1 MLKKK
6 PSNDEI
12 KARRIKKLLVI
23 GMPIVVILFI
33 IIFVS
38 TGSLSSLMG
47 NSVTQYYCADSSYK
61 LVGDKCEKTIETN
74 YTLLGDIYK
83 DNKITYRDLRTL
95 NSYLSKEDTNEAFL
109 LSDEEELAADINE
122 DSEVS
127 EADYYILNDF
137 LKKNVSTYS
146 SYYDKIGVV
155 KKCPYKY
162 KLSGDKC
169 IYKETINALN
179 KTIDNGDMEYTI
191 SFDANGGIGNM
202 NSITLVNSK
211 SINLPKNTFKN
222 EGKTFAGWNV
232 YNKSSNKWL
241 CYLSDANKANISNR
255 KFMLE
260 NECSFGK
267 ALISDTETISALA
280 TSNKDEIVFYAMWVD
295 NQNNNVDVS
304 FTADKTE
311 KYLVKGDKVN
321 LTVNFKVEGNN
332 KYYYKWFTYS
342 YGTKHHESPCQDV
355 FNGSTA
361 PKSLDMF
368 SDRQGGI
375 QLYTDDKCNIKYKDE
390 YKTNKYICTNCEGV
404 KAVFD
409 NVATTS
415 YKKGNVVKNYV
426 HFEIADTSKQYY
438 YLWKTYQNGNLVYTS
453 NCQKVEANK
462 KFLKELT
469 IDGTRKGTI
478 TVYSDSS
485 CKNKVTSVDTKR
497 FICSDC
503 PPIKISMQNDTNN
516 NLTEGKI
523 AYTNVNFK
531 ILDSEDNN
539 KYYYKWRTYRY
550 NALWVEDSCDLVKN
564 GDIKFKL
571 IMNGTRKGTITVYS
585 DSSCSKR
592 INSVPVAET
601 KSYKCSN
608 CAPLKVMIGNNLSS
622 NQTRGTVIS
631 NSIKF
636 DVYDKTTTYYYKW
649 RTYNYGALH
658 ETGGCNSIT
667 SGIEYVKTLSI
678 TDRLSNRKGTITVY
692 SDSSCNTRVNTVPI
706 AETTTYKCTNC
717 TPVEVVI
724 DNHLGL
730 NWEENSTIRNSIIMT
745 IFDKKKY
752 YYRWR
757 EYTNGSNNKTS
768 SCQAITSG
776 KEIFEV
782 LKIDATYKQGT
793 ITVYSDSSCSK
804 QVSSVPVAKTNRYN
818 CTNCN
823 VNNSGG
829 FTDSVNDETRDITER
844 IYRDAQNSK
853 MKFKKFTK
861 YSANIYIE
869 KYLYYLGDP
878 EYNLSTIASIYNDN
892 KNYIAAT
899 NIIFYST
906 DSYVLLYDS
915 SSCGMYFPDKN
926 TIVLNGTVLCGGAYF
941 SNYYRGV
948 IKHELGHSID
958 NMNEVLTGFR
968 ISLSVRNCTQHRCEI
983 KDYYGLELYTEKYSQ
998 PKFKNSCDGKMC
1010 LNDYATK
1017 NLDTSEFWAELF
1029 AYDYSNYNINGE
1041 LNKLRRK
1048 ILSDYLNLCQSK
1060 ADKFNS
1066 YKNKFKYSD
1075 EKIKEFFFTKK

>member
-6 PSNDEI
+6 PGNDEI
-12 KARRIKKLLVI
+12 KARRMKKLLVI

-122 DSEVS
+122 DSFVD

-162 KLSGDKC
+162 KLSGNKC

-211 SINLPKNTFKN
+211 SINLPKNNFKN
-222 EGKTFAGWNV
+222 ESRTFAGWNV

-260 NECSFGK
+260 NECGFGK

-409 NVATTS
+409 DVKTTS

-469 IDGTRKGTI
+469 INGTRKGTI

-485 CKNKVTSVDTKR
+485 CKEESITSVDTKR
-497 FICSDC
+497 FTCSDC

-571 IMNGTRKGTITVYS
+571 TMNGTRKGTITVYS

-592 INSVPVAET
+592 ISSVPVAET

-622 NQTRGTVIS
+622 NQTRGTKIL

-678 TDRLSNRKGTITVY
+678 TDRLSNRKGTITIY

-782 LKIDATYKQGT
+782 FTIDTTYKQGT
-793 ITVYSDSSCSK
+793 ITVYSDSSCNK
-804 QVSSVPVAKTNRYN
+804 RVSSVPIAKTNRYK
-818 CTNCN
+818 CTNC
-823 VNNSGG
+823 VPIKKSYG
-829 FTDSVNDETRDITER
+829 FRKITRSTV
-844 IYRDAQNSK
+844 
-853 MKFKKFTK
+853 
-861 YSANIYIE
+861 NIYIE
-869 KYLYYLGDP
+869 DGVSSNFVNNVINYLDTLYKSNKYYL
-878 EYNLSTIASIYNDN
+878 
-892 KNYIAAT
+892 AAT
-899 NIIFYST
+899 NL
-906 DSYVLLYDS
+906 VLYT
-915 SSCGMYFPDKN
+915 KN
-926 TIVLNGTVLCGGAYF
+926 TYIKQRGSGIAGEYLELYNTITMYENIN
-941 SNYYRGV
+941 NYRDTL
-948 IKHELGHSID
+948 KHELGHSMDYMNKFLIGNLLSNLSYNNRKID
-958 NMNEVLTGFR
+958 YYRSSRRKCHDCLTPNSMKNNREYIADLISADIATYAMDDELENLRNKVLNTYFGNCQKYNTKYY
-968 ISLSVRNCTQHRCEI
+968 SVRNNYIFDDSKI
-983 KDYYGLELYTEKYSQ
+983 K
-998 PKFKNSCDGKMC
+998 SCFFVEYDW
-1010 LNDYATK
+1010 D
-1017 NLDTSEFWAELF
+1017 
-1029 AYDYSNYNINGE
+1029 AY
-1041 LNKLRRK
+1041 NKLFH
-1048 ILSDYLNLCQSK
+1048 N
-1060 ADKFNS
+1060 
-1066 YKNKFKYSD
+1066 
-1075 EKIKEFFFTKK
+1075 

>member
-1 MLKKK
+1 MKKSGFK
-6 PSNDEI
+6 RLYI
-12 KARRIKKLLVI
+12 FY
-23 GMPIVVILFI
+23 GVVLFF
-33 IIFVS
+33 IFICLFVLF
-38 TGSLSSLMG
+38 GFNGNLSSLMG
-47 NSVTQYYCADSSYK
+47 NSVMQYYCADSSYK

-74 YTLLGDIYK
+74 YMLLGDIYK
-83 DNKITYRDLRTL
+83 DNVVNNKDLRRLENYLNYEDSARTL
-95 NSYLSKEDTNEAFL
+95 L

-122 DSEVS
+122 DSFVS
-127 EADYYILNDF
+127 EKDFYIL
-137 LKKNVSTYS
+137 KNYLEKVVSTYS

-162 KLSGDKC
+162 KLSGNKC

-191 SFDANGGIGNM
+191 SFDANGGLGNM

-211 SINLPKNTFKN
+211 SINLPKNNFKN
-222 EGKTFAGWNV
+222 ESRTFAGWNV

-426 HFEIADTSKQYY
+426 HFEVADTSKQYY
-438 YLWKTYQNGNLVYTS
+438 YLWKSYQNGKLIRTS
-453 NCQKVEANK
+453 NCQEVEANK

-550 NALWVEDSCDLVKN
+550 NALWEEDSCDLVKN

-571 IMNGTRKGTITVYS
+571 TMNGTRKGTITVYS

-592 INSVPVAET
+592 ISSVPVAET

-649 RTYNYGALH
+649 RTYNYGALY

-724 DNHLGL
+724 DNHLDL
-730 NWEENSTIRNSIIMT
+730 NWTKGSTIRNSIKMT

-804 QVSSVPVAKTNRYN
+804 QVSSVPVAKTNRYK
-818 CTNCN
+818 CTNC
-823 VNNSGG
+823 VP
-829 FTDSVNDETRDITER
+829 I
-844 IYRDAQNSK
+844 
-853 MKFKKFTK
+853 KKS
-861 YSANIYIE
+861 YSFRKISRSTVNIYIE
-869 KYLYYLGDP
+869 DGVSNNFVNNVINYLDTLYKSNKYYL
-878 EYNLSTIASIYNDN
+878 
-892 KNYIAAT
+892 AAT
-899 NIIFYST
+899 NL
-906 DSYVLLYDS
+906 VLYT
-915 SSCGMYFPDKN
+915 KN
-926 TIVLNGTVLCGGAYF
+926 TYIKQRGSGIAGEYLELYNTITMYENIN
-941 SNYYRGV
+941 NYKYTL
-948 IKHELGHSID
+948 KHELGHSMD
-958 NMNEVLTGFR
+958 YMNKFLTGNLLSNLSYNNR
-968 ISLSVRNCTQHRCEI
+968 EIDYYRSSRRKCHDCLRPNSMKNNREYIADLISADIATYAMDDELKNLRNKVLNTYFSNCQKYNTKYYNVRNNYIFDDSKI
-983 KDYYGLELYTEKYSQ
+983 K
-998 PKFKNSCDGKMC
+998 SCFFVEYDW
-1010 LNDYATK
+1010 D
-1017 NLDTSEFWAELF
+1017 
-1029 AYDYSNYNINGE
+1029 AY
-1041 LNKLRRK
+1041 NKLFH
-1048 ILSDYLNLCQSK
+1048 N
-1060 ADKFNS
+1060 
-1066 YKNKFKYSD
+1066 
-1075 EKIKEFFFTKK
+1075 